1 MACTTI
7 AIVTYESVVREL
19 FARMPDLEPIYR
31 EQFSYLAGEELPYVV
46 FGTFLIPVIETALKS
61 KDVERVKSICAFLE
75 EVASSA
81 STDAG
86 LEGLLRVEIG
96 EWLSGT
102 QWEAEVE
109 PYLGEQTKHRC
120 RYVSGLAT
128 QRNSLKAEQARRKPI
143 TRLLNRF
150 KR

>member
-1 MACTTI
+1 MNYDGT
-7 AIVTYESVVREL
+7 VTYESVIREL
-19 FARMPDLEPIYR
+19 FAQVPDLEPMYR

-46 FGTFLIPVIETALKS
+46 FGSFLIPVMESALEGQ
-61 KDVERVKSICAFLE
+61 DVVRIRSICAFLE

-81 STDAG
+81 STNAG
-86 LEGLLRVEIG
+86 PEGLLRVEIG

-102 QWEAEVE
+102 RWEAEVE
-109 PYLGEQTKHRC
+109 PYLGEQTKRRC

-128 QRNSLKAEQARRKPI
+128 QRNSLKAEQARRKLI

-150 KR
+150 KE